1 MKSSLLACILLFSPL
16 IARENPFFSANDS
29 AKNVTSNIPDTA
41 PPLGTLSYNLPDQA
55 RVLKEVTFTYQNADG
70 SIETRKIDLDKA
82 LDWHKPLLITQ
93 GGKSSAIPTNAK
105 SISSAQLQ
113 FIQVASTKKGL
124 RVTSAA
130 PLMRHFAL
138 SNPNRIVLDFKHV
151 KPFDKEEKVLNAA
164 PYTNAVLTHHGT
176 FARAA
181 IMLDGRYDYTLKQ
194 SGNTIVLKCK

>member
-1 MKSSLLACILLFSPL
+1 MKSSLLACLLLFSPL

-93 GGKSSAIPTNAK
+93 GGKSSEIPTNAK

-113 FIQVASTKKGL
+113 FIQVASTKKEL

>member
-1 MKSSLLACILLFSPL
+1 MKSSLLACLLLFSPL

-105 SISSAQLQ
+105 SVSSAKLQ
-113 FIQVASTKKGL
+113 FIQVASTKKEL

-151 KPFDKEEKVLNAA
+151 KPFNKEEKVLNAA